1 MDISLISDYLNY
13 LEIEKAL
20 SKNTI
25 EAYEN
30 DIFSF
35 FEFIS
40 NEMGIEKIGEV
51 KRNHISAYNRHL
63 AIIGMNPVSIVRK
76 IASIKGFF
84 RYLCINSVI
93 EKNPA
98 LLLNSPKISKKL
110 PKVISIKEIEK
121 LLSTHHD
128 IMHKALFELFYATGL
143 RVSELVNL
151 EFKNTD
157 IKTGIIK
164 TMGKGSK
171 ERIIPIGSKAKNALK
186 SYFKE
191 REIIILTNNL
201 GKKNQKYVFL
211 KQNGSK
217 ITRQYVYTFI
227 HNLGKKIEKDIS
239 PHTIRHSFATHLL
252 ENGADLRVVQEL
264 LGHSSIVTTQLY
276 THISKKRL
284 REVYFAINSD

>member
-1 MDISLISDYLNY
+1 MDITSVSDYINY
-13 LEIEKAL
+13 LEVERAL

-35 FEFIS
+35 LEYLS
-40 NEMGIEKIGEV
+40 SEMKIQEINQI
-51 KRNHISAYNRHL
+51 KRTHISSFNRHL
-63 AIIGMNPVSIVRK
+63 AASGISPVSIVRK

-84 RYLCINSVI
+84 RYLCINSII

-98 LLLNSPKISKKL
+98 LALNSPKISKKL

-121 LLSTHHD
+121 LLSTHLSTTE
-128 IMHKALFELFYATGL
+128 KALFELFYATGL

-151 EFKNTD
+151 EIKNVNL
-157 IKTGIIK
+157 KSGFIK

-186 SYFKE
+186 NYLKE
-191 REIIILTNNL
+191 RELIILTSDY
-201 GKKNQKYVFL
+201 GKKNDKYVFL
-211 KQNGSK
+211 RTNGTK
-217 ITRQYVYTFI
+217 ITRQYVYKFI
-227 HNLGKKIEKDIS
+227 HNLGKKIEKNIS

-284 REVYFAINSD
+284 REVYFSINSD